1 MWDTMGKIHLS
12 ISDEIEEKFRMRWLK
27 KGYKKGNLT
36 ASVEEA
42 MKMCTDKKQLS

>member
-12 ISDEIEEKFRMRWLK
+12 ISGGAEEKFRMRWLK
-27 KGYKKGNLT
+27 KGYKAGNLI

>member
-12 ISDEIEEKFRMRWLK
+12 ISGGAEEKFRMRWLK
-27 KGYKKGNLT
+27 KGYKAGNLT